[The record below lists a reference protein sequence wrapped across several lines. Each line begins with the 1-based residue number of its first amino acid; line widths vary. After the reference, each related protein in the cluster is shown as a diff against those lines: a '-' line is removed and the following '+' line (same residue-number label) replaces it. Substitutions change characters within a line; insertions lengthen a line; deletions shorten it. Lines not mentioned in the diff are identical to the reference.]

1 MAKSKTR
8 KTTKKPRERRIALDT
23 LGIAANGAA
32 KLSPAIIEEL
42 KRQLLVSVSQLGVVG
57 DSARAWN
64 DIRLACILARRLER
78 KGVVRGLSIAIS
90 DATDA
95 LDDIY
100 KRNMASGV
108 WRTNQ
113 ISGADRER
121 LIELARVHIFQ
132 LSQLGKSE
140 FEGAFLQSN
149 AEAMAMP
156 RAVESETAKHR
167 PDLPEFHEPVR
178 LAA

>member
-8 KTTKKPRERRIALDT
+8 KVTKKPAERRISLDNI
-23 LGIAANGAA
+23 GIAVNRTA

-42 KRQLLVSVSQLGVVG
+42 KRLLLLSVTRLGVVG

-64 DIRLACILARRLER
+64 DIRLACILARRIER
-78 KGVVRGLSIAIS
+78 KGVVPGLSTIIS

-100 KRNMASGV
+100 RRNMATGV
-108 WRTNQ
+108 WRMNQ
-113 ISGADRER
+113 IRDADRTR
-121 LIELARVHIFQ
+121 LNELAKVHIFQ

-156 RAVESETAKHR
+156 RAVESETAKIR
-167 PDLPEFHEPVR
+167 PISPEFHEPAR